1 MKVLFDTSVLVAA
14 MVVAHPA
21 HARAS
26 VWLRKAK
33 AGEVGFLVSAH
44 TLAELFAVLTRL
56 PTAPRV
62 SPEVAFRLVEENIAS
77 RAEIVAL
84 AAADYRALLRRWAG
98 LGVAGGA
105 VYDGLI
111 ARAAESAKADRLL
124 TLNVDH
130 FRRVWPEGSSIIA
143 SP

>member
-14 MVVAHPA
+14 MLAAHPA

-26 VWLRKAK
+26 SWLRKATS
-33 AGEVGFLVSAH
+33 GEVGFLVAVH

-56 PTAPRV
+56 PTAPRI
-62 SPEVAFRLVEENIAS
+62 SPESACRLVEHNVAS
-77 RAEIVAL
+77 RAEVIAL
-84 AAADYRALLRRWAG
+84 DVADYRTLLSRWAN
-98 LGVAGGA
+98 LGAAGGA
-105 VYDGLI
+105 AYDGLI
-111 ARAAESAKADRLL
+111 ARAEEKAKADQLL

-130 FRRVWPEGSSIIA
+130 FRRVWPEGLVMIT